1 MKKCVLLGVSGGI
14 AAYKACDIASKLTK
28 DGVDVR
34 VIMTE
39 NATKLVSPITFEALT
54 NNRVSVDTFEQNTT
68 LHVSH
73 VALAKMADV
82 FLVAPASADVI
93 AKFAHGIGDDMLTT
107 TMLAA
112 NCKKLIAPAMNT
124 QMLLNPA
131 TQRNLDILREDGFE
145 IINSASGRLACGDVG
160 EGRLADTEAILDAV
174 SDALFTEKD
183 MAGVSLLVSAGPTRE
198 DIDPVRYIT
207 NHSSG
212 KMGYAIAR
220 AAKRRG
226 AKVTLITGHTELS
239 LPFGVE
245 TVMIN
250 SAEDM
255 YKAVLARAES
265 ADIIIKAAAVADYT
279 PITVATEKI
288 KKSDSELNLPLKRT
302 KDILFEIGK
311 AKREGQLICGFS
323 METENLLENSVK
335 KLKAK
340 NADMIVANSISEE
353 GAGFNADT
361 NRAVLITSAGE
372 DKRPFMTKDALAH
385 VILDELMKMKN
396 R

>member
-39 NATKLVSPITFEALT
+39 NATKLISPITFEALT

>member
-39 NATKLVSPITFEALT
+39 NATKLISPITFEALT

-93 AKFAHGIGDDMLTT
+93 AKFAHGIADDMLTT

-255 YKAVLARAES
+255 YKAVLARANS

>member
-124 QMLLNPA
+124 QMLLNPV